1 MQDLSPDGTIFWQW
15 EFLKLNATIVWTW
28 LTMLVL
34 VIVFRLVTRRLAP
47 GPDVPRPQA
56 FLELIVTAIREQIR
70 EATQDDPDRYLPFVG
85 TLFLFL
91 SCSTLLAII
100 PGVRAPAASLSTAV
114 ALALCVFVAVPL
126 FGIRGTGLGEF
137 LRHYIRPNVF
147 MFPFHVIGEV
157 SRTVAL
163 AVRLFGNVM
172 SGRLIVAIL
181 LSVVPLVFP
190 AVMEAFGLLIGLI
203 QAYVFAILA
212 LVYVA
217 SAARTQRAAVEQL
230 GADGPDGGIT
240 AASEGESHAGT

>member
-1 MQDLSPDGTIFWQW
+1 MQHLSPDGTVFWQW

-28 LTMLVL
+28 LSMLVL
-34 VIVFRLVTRRLAP
+34 VIGFRLVTRRLEP
-47 GPDVPRPQA
+47 GPDVPRMQA
-56 FLELIVTAIREQIR
+56 LLEMIVTAIREQIR
-70 EATQDDPDRYLPFVG
+70 EATRDDPDRYLPFVG

-91 SCSTLLAII
+91 ACSTLLAII

-126 FGIRGTGLGEF
+126 FGIRGVGLGEF
-137 LRHYIRPNVF
+137 LRRYVRPNVF
-147 MFPFHVIGEV
+147 MLPFHLIGEV

-190 AVMEAFGLLIGLI
+190 ALMEAFGLLIGLI

-212 LVYVA
+212 LVYIA
-217 SAARTQRAAVEQL
+217 SAARTQRAAIE
-230 GADGPDGGIT
+230 DGGSGREDGIT
-240 AASEGESHAGT
+240 AGREGESHAGT